1 MTNKTAALQ
10 VERVNVSFGG
20 LRALNDVYLEIAKNE
35 VVGLIGP
42 NGAGKTTLFNA
53 LCGLVT
59 PDSGELHLNGKK
71 HDFPKPFELVDLGI
85 ARTLQG
91 VGLFG
96 DLTVLENVMIGAQH
110 LAQTG
115 LISAALGRNRKDE
128 DQIRNKARV
137 ALERVYAGGI
147 AHRRADTLAYPDT
160 KRVAIARALVSEPK
174 ILMLDEPAGGL
185 GAQDIEWMNSLI
197 KNLSVDMS
205 VLLIEHHMDVVMSVC
220 SRLYVLNFG
229 EVIASGDAET
239 VRLCAAIQQL
249 WLLILG
255 QETTMSLN
263 VSNLTVHHG
272 AICAVNQ
279 VSLAVPTG
287 KLAAVIGANGA
298 GKTTLLRALSGL
310 NHPTHGSIMWKG
322 ERIVGMKPEA
332 LVRRGISH
340 VSEGKSV
347 IPELTVRENLELGA
361 IWRRNA
367 KESKESIDQ
376 VVSIFPR
383 LGERLQQRA
392 DTLSGGERQMLAI
405 GRAIM
410 SKPQLLLLDEPSLGL
425 APLVIE
431 HIFQTIRDLTTSMNL
446 TVLLVEQNAMG
457 ALKIADLGIVL
468 NLGKVVAINH
478 AQALIDDP
486 AVRAAYLGY

>member
-1 MTNKTAALQ
+1 
-10 VERVNVSFGG
+10 
-20 LRALNDVYLEIAKNE
+20 
-35 VVGLIGP
+35 
-42 NGAGKTTLFNA
+42 
-53 LCGLVT
+53 
-59 PDSGELHLNGKK
+59 
-71 HDFPKPFELVDLGI
+71 
-85 ARTLQG
+85 
-91 VGLFG
+91 
-96 DLTVLENVMIGAQH
+96 
-110 LAQTG
+110 
-115 LISAALGRNRKDE
+115 
-128 DQIRNKARV
+128 
-137 ALERVYAGGI
+137 
-147 AHRRADTLAYPDT
+147 
-160 KRVAIARALVSEPK
+160 
-174 ILMLDEPAGGL
+174 
-185 GAQDIEWMNSLI
+185 
-197 KNLSVDMS
+197 
-205 VLLIEHHMDVVMSVC
+205 
-220 SRLYVLNFG
+220 
-229 EVIASGDAET
+229 
-239 VRLCAAIQQL
+239 
-249 WLLILG
+249 
-255 QETTMSLN
+255 MSLN

-272 AICAVNQ
+272 AICAINQ
-279 VSLAVPTG
+279 VSIAVPTG
-287 KLAAVIGANGA
+287 KLAAIIGANGA
-298 GKTTLLRALSGL
+298 GKTTLLRTLSGL
-310 NHPTHGSIMWKG
+310 KTPTNGSIMWKG
-322 ERIVGMKPEA
+322 EKIAGIKPET

-431 HIFQTIRDLTTSMNL
+431 QIFQTIRDLTTSMNL

-468 NLGKVVAINH
+468 NLGKVVAVNH